1 MSSHP
6 KKAFVNSHYYDMLQ
20 LFKFATVKHIRIL
33 SLFGFDCEEAV
44 VIVGAT
50 IESTHSENGKKTIS

>member
-1 MSSHP
+1 MSSHL

-50 IESTHSENGKKTIS
+50 ILHTLITEKKTTS